1 MIVFSEFRMEF
12 LNIGIMFAVFPRGG
26 RDEEIMAQP
35 IAVSK
40 SVRRAVGI
48 DEGLSEFSNQ

>member
-1 MIVFSEFRMEF
+1 LIVFSEFRMEF